1 MHAGGW
7 CCMHVP
13 ACIMTLCE
21 RLLWDLLMWGKKHQC
36 EGVRDKNRI
45 CLSGFLSV
53 AVKLPLLMWQCL
65 YYNWGWRAFLFIAS
79 AQFAA
84 TKCLVSKRT
93 LVFSVTK
100 KPPQW
105 HNVWFV
111 NKLSPEKVQ
120 RSGVTMCHLGSRA
133 LHRAVKASMQENYF
147 SKWATGLTELLIWR
161 CHTCLLKTSKKLL
174 TWFCEWPKATTC
186 TSLSQ
191 PFLPLTHCF
200 PIHSLYFTVK

>member
-100 KPPQW
+100 KP
-105 HNVWFV
+105 H
-111 NKLSPEKVQ
+111 
-120 RSGVTMCHLGSRA
+120 SGTMCDLWTNWAQRKFKGQGSRCA
-133 LHRAVKASMQENYF
+133 ILDLELFTEQWKQACKKTIFWNGPLVWQNYSFEDVTLAS
-147 SKWATGLTELLIWR
+147 
-161 CHTCLLKTSKKLL
+161 
-174 TWFCEWPKATTC
+174 
-186 TSLSQ
+186 
-191 PFLPLTHCF
+191 
-200 PIHSLYFTVK
+200 